1 MQKTATLN
9 LRVDPDVKQSA
20 ESVLAQ
26 LGMSM
31 STAIDVFLRQVSLTG
46 GIPFRVALPE
56 APRSVDAGSM
66 TDEQLRDALLRGLR
80 EVERGEGTEASVAF
94 SRMREE
100 LSSPVRE
107 YEVRVS
113 PSAMITQTARPP
125 VRSASPLV
133 DVPRDWFLPPLMGR
147 SHDASKSETGFE
159 FLEPPPAIILFC

>member
-56 APRSVDAGSM
+56 APGQSTLA
-66 TDEQLRDALLRGLR
+66 
-80 EVERGEGTEASVAF
+80 
-94 SRMREE
+94 
-100 LSSPVRE
+100 P
-107 YEVRVS
+107 
-113 PSAMITQTARPP
+113 
-125 VRSASPLV
+125 
-133 DVPRDWFLPPLMGR
+133 
-147 SHDASKSETGFE
+147 
-159 FLEPPPAIILFC
+159 